1 MYVIHFFGENHDK
14 KIEMDKKIEFSL
26 DRLGAIWTLP
36 DMPLDFNME
45 DFFIPVTEIFTKY
58 AGQVKL
64 DFKTFGNS
72 LSIQVLGSYESE
84 SLIYFNKP
92 DYTKVI
98 RFDMNPKRFREMKW
112 AADALKE
119 IIEKMRV
126 GSLDFQ
132 YADWL
137 KADCD
142 TSQVDLAIDM
152 INWSPDSKVLR
163 LVKLGSTE
171 TQIIDDRSGDIGTR
185 YYGARSSSSYAR
197 WYNKSSEQR
206 VQIVNKYRSKKVKMM
221 NDLDR
226 LNEHSDVKTP
236 NIINGFDLTDEEER
250 NKFLSHFVGLDNL
263 NILGVDLDD
272 VDNIQAVKNIVEIG
286 LNAEKMLELDEVP
299 SDWKRLEIVLRVKK
313 LKKERNFSGR
323 NNYEF
328 DPQSIQ
334 EYLDKLTIETTFQTV
349 SDPVIRS
356 LISSINSGL
365 IDKKDL
371 SKTLIARINAVK
383 KWDNVAVYYPV
394 GSSRL
399 HYKSADDLNPGEQVK
414 EYITRQKDT
423 ELIDLIKSGFEENK
437 DRLLDELN
445 GYFI

>member
-1 MYVIHFFGENHDK
+1 
-14 KIEMDKKIEFSL
+14 MDKKIEFSL

-36 DMPLDFNME
+36 EMPIDFNME
-45 DFFIPVTEIFTKY
+45 DFFIPVTEIFEKH

-64 DFKTFGNS
+64 DFKSFGNS
-72 LSIQVLGSYESE
+72 LSVQILGSYESE

-98 RFDMNPKRFREMKW
+98 RFDMNPKRFRKMQW

-142 TSQVDLAIDM
+142 TSQVDLAVDM

-163 LVKLGSTE
+163 LTKLGSTE
-171 TQIIDDRSGDIGTR
+171 TQIIDDRSGDIGTI
-185 YYGARSSSSYAR
+185 YYGSRSSSSYAR
-197 WYNKSSEQR
+197 WYDKTAEQR
-206 VQIVNKYRSKKVKMM
+206 AQIVNKFRSKKVKMM

-226 LNEHSDVKTP
+226 FNEHSDVRTP

-250 NKFLSHFVGLDNL
+250 NKFLTHFVNLDNL
-263 NILGVDLDD
+263 DILGVDLDD
-272 VDNIQAVKNIVEIG
+272 VDNIQAVKNVVEMG
-286 LNAEKMLELDEVP
+286 LNAEKMLEIDEVP

-313 LKKERNFSGR
+313 LKKERNFNGR

-334 EYLDKLTIETTFQTV
+334 EYLNTLTIETTYQTV
-349 SDPVIRS
+349 SDPIIRS
-356 LISSINSGL
+356 LISSIDNGL
-365 IDKKDL
+365 IDKKEL
-371 SKTLIARINAVK
+371 PQTLITRINAVK
-383 KWDNVAVYYPV
+383 KWDNVAVYYIK
-394 GSSRL
+394 GSHRL
-399 HYKSADDLNPGEQVK
+399 RYKKADDLKPDEQVK

-423 ELIDLIKSGFEENK
+423 ELIDLIKKGFENNK
-437 DRLLDELN
+437 DRLLAELN

>member
-1 MYVIHFFGENHDK
+1 
-14 KIEMDKKIEFSL
+14 MDKKIEFSL

-45 DFFIPVTEIFTKY
+45 DFFIPVTEIFTKH

-64 DFKTFGNS
+64 DFKSFGNS

-84 SLIYFNKP
+84 SLIFFNKP

-98 RFDMNPKRFREMKW
+98 RFDMNPKRFRKMKW

-132 YADWL
+132 YTEWL

-152 INWSPDSKVLR
+152 INWAPDSKVLK

-171 TQIIDDRSGDIGTR
+171 TQIIDDRSGDIGTI
-185 YYGARSSSSYAR
+185 YYGSRSSSSYAR
-197 WYNKSSEQR
+197 WYDKKAEQR
-206 VQIVNKYRSKKVKMM
+206 AQIVNKFRSKKVKMM

-226 LNEHSDVKTP
+226 FNEHSDVRTP

-250 NKFLSHFVGLDNL
+250 DKFLSHFVDLSNL

-272 VDNIQAVKNIVEIG
+272 VKNVQDVKNVIEMG
-286 LNAEKMLELDEVP
+286 LNAEKMLEIDEVP
-299 SDWKRLEIVLRVKK
+299 TDWKRLEIVLRVKK
-313 LKKERNFSGR
+313 LKKERNFRG
-323 NNYEF
+323 NNSYEF
-328 DPQSIQ
+328 DPKSVQ
-334 EYLDKLTIETTFQTV
+334 EYLDKLTIETTYQTV
-349 SDPVIRS
+349 SDPIIRS
-356 LISSINSGL
+356 LISSIDAGL
-365 IDKKDL
+365 IDKKEL
-371 SKTLIARINAVK
+371 PQTLIARINSVL
-383 KWDNVAVYYPV
+383 KWDNVAVYYAK
-394 GSSRL
+394 GSRRL
-399 HYKSADDLNPGEQVK
+399 HYKSADDLNPGEVVK

-423 ELIDLIKSGFEENK
+423 ELIDLIKSGFEQNK